1 MYEHMAYEG
10 LFDDL
15 PDLRA
20 QGLGAVVAANIRYEA
35 ARRGLTQQDLGE
47 IVGRSR
53 PAISQRA
60 TGKVPW
66 SLDDVGRLAPALG
79 MRPGDLLVVPERARV
94 RSDRRGW

>member
-20 QGLGAVVAANIRYEA
+20 GGLGAVVAANIRYEA

-79 MRPGDLLVVPERARV
+79 MRPGDLLVAPETARA
-94 RSDRRGW
+94 RSDRRW